1 MAPSTPRILAART
14 LGSTAAAIT
23 LLAAITTPTAA
34 HPSELVSSATPDQR
48 VTIASTA
55 QSGDPRGDLRPKLRW
70 STCRD
75 DPDEQCARFVVPR
88 SWSDPRLGSFNLAV
102 RRLPA
107 TGPHVIGT
115 MFTNPGGP
123 GEPGTDFIAAFKND
137 TALRSRF
144 NIVSWDP
151 RGVPTTTPDLN
162 ECPQPREFPTS
173 LLTGPFSWGQ
183 VAAARQAS
191 EAKSGAVCLAMN
203 SVLARYL
210 GTNDV
215 VRDLDALRAAVG
227 DRQLTYVGYSYGT
240 TIGRTYALTFRTR
253 VRAMILDSVT
263 APQAVMGTYLVNQGM
278 GGATAWPMI
287 LRSLP
292 PGIGGVYARLIAK
305 LQTRTIMID
314 KERVSRWDVWSQA
327 INAGRSKSS
336 LNAFPASICALAHA
350 AGMSEP
356 ACRKRTGTRAE
367 LKLAITRTRA
377 LMYGSPALRLIN
389 CADMSGRPTN
399 SQVTASL
406 TRFATASGPE
416 AASNVLNFS
425 TMCSGLPPA
434 WNQIPRLSDSR
445 PVALPAPP
453 LLINST
459 GDVATPYAGAQ
470 SDRRALTGSR
480 LITVHSTFHGYFG
493 VNKSTCIDRPGLAYL
508 ITGKLPSRDISCPSP

>member
-1 MAPSTPRILAART
+1 MATSRPRFPTRTFSSIGVAIALTAAILTPAAARPT
-14 LGSTAAAIT
+14 ETVSPTPPEQQATAAST
-23 LLAAITTPTAA
+23 LQAG
-34 HPSELVSSATPDQR
+34 S
-48 VTIASTA
+48 
-55 QSGDPRGDLRPKLRW
+55 PRGDLRPKLRW

-88 SWSDPRLGSFNLAV
+88 SWSNPSLGSFNLAV

-123 GEPGTDFIAAFKND
+123 GEPGTELIAAFKGD
-137 TALRSRF
+137 TALRNRF

-151 RGVPTTTPDLN
+151 RGVPTTRPGLTD
-162 ECPQPREFPTS
+162 CPQPRELPTS
-173 LLTGPFSWGQ
+173 LLTGPFTWGQ

-191 EAKSGAVCLAMN
+191 EAQSGAVCLAMN

-240 TIGRTYALTFRTR
+240 TIGRTYALTFPTR

-292 PGIGGVYARLIAK
+292 PGIGGVYTRLIAK
-305 LQTRTIMID
+305 LQTRTIMVD
-314 KERVSRWDVWSQA
+314 KQQVSRWDMWSQA
-327 INAGRSKSS
+327 INAGRSSAS
-336 LNAFPASICALAHA
+336 LAAFPAAICTLARA

-399 SQVTASL
+399 SQVAASL
-406 TRFATASGPE
+406 TRFGGASGPE

-425 TMCSGLPPA
+425 TMCSGLPQA
-434 WNQIPRLSDSR
+434 WNQIPRLSESR
-445 PVALPAPP
+445 PVTLPSPP

-470 SDRRALTGSR
+470 SDRRTMVGSR
-480 LITVHSTFHGYFG
+480 LITVRSTFHGYFG
-493 VNKSTCIDRPGLAYL
+493 ISKSACIDGPALGYL
-508 ITGKLPSRDISCPSP
+508 ITRTLPTRDISCPSP